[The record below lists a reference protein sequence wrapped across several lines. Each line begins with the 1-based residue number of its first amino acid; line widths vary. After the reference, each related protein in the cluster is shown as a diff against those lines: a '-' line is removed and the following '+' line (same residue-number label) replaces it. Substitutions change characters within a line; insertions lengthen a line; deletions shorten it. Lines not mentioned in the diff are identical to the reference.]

1 MKIAP
6 PELSH
11 RYLPACVLR
20 VSGPDAATFLQGQ
33 FTNDLSKLAP
43 GGSAYGLWLDRKGRV
58 IADAQVILSPDR
70 ESFSIASPGSPAAVI
85 AKHLGDH
92 LVADEVDI
100 ADETA
105 GFRGAALVGAGAGG
119 WLAAQPG
126 PGLRFPGRRAAVES
140 WEWIYPAAAAAE
152 VEAALA
158 GLAAAD
164 APEMERR
171 RIEAGIPAVPADIGP
186 ADLPNE
192 GGLDEVAI
200 SYSKGCYIG
209 QEVMARVKNLGRVRR
224 RLVRV
229 AGPGAAPPVPAALW
243 LADRRAG
250 ELRSAVPTG
259 AGFAG
264 LALVPVNAAQPGQAL
279 ALAAGGPAGLTV
291 A

>member
-6 PELSH
+6 PALCH
-11 RYLPACVLR
+11 RYLPGCVLQ

-33 FTNDLSKLAP
+33 FTNDLSKLPP
-43 GGSAYGLWLDRKGRV
+43 GGSAYGLWLDRRGRV
-58 IADAQVILSPDR
+58 IADAQVILSPKGD
-70 ESFSIASPGSPAAVI
+70 SFSIASPGSPAAVV
-85 AKHLGDH
+85 ARHLGDH
-92 LVADEVDI
+92 LIADEVDI
-100 ADETA
+100 ADKTA
-105 GFRGAALVGAGAGG
+105 EFRGVALVGERSGA
-119 WLAAQPG
+119 WLAAQPAT
-126 PGLRFPGRRAAVES
+126 GLRFPGRRAAVES
-140 WEWIYPAAAAAE
+140 WEWIYPAADAAE
-152 VEAALA
+152 VDAALA

-164 APEMERR
+164 APEMERL

-229 AGPGAAPPVPAALW
+229 AGPGAAPTVPAALW

-250 ELRSAVPTG
+250 ELRSAVPTA

-264 LALVPVNAAQPGQAL
+264 LALVPVDAAEAGQAL

-291 A
+291 T